1 MFGRKKKASPDELDD
16 QSAPLEEVAA
26 PEAEAEAVAPARPQG
41 PWDEADAPPDDVN
54 RIDLG
59 GLRVPVPPD
68 TEVRVD
74 VSPEGEV
81 VAATLVRGASAM
93 QVNVF
98 AAPRKAGIWDE
109 VRAEIADTLREG
121 GGKAVDV
128 QGPFGTELHAAVPT
142 EVAGQGKVLAPARF
156 LGVDGPRWFLRA
168 LLTGPAAVDAAE
180 AAPMLSALRLCV
192 VVRGSEAMAVRDPLP
207 LRLPKE
213 VTAAAASAGSTAPP
227 PLTAPERGPEIT
239 ETR

>member
-1 MFGRKKKASPDELDD
+1 MFGRKKKASSDEPDE
-16 QSAPLEEVAA
+16 QAA
-26 PEAEAEAVAPARPQG
+26 PVEEATDTEIAAGEPARPQG

-74 VSPEGEV
+74 VSPDGEV

-93 QVNVF
+93 QVNAF

-121 GGKAVDV
+121 GGKAMDVD
-128 QGPFGTELHAAVPT
+128 GPFGTELHAAVPT
-142 EVAGQGKVLAPARF
+142 EAAGQGKVLAPARF

-168 LLTGPAAVDAAE
+168 LLTGPAAVEAAA
-180 AAPMLSALRLCV
+180 AAPMLTALRLCV

-213 VTAAAASAGSTAPP
+213 VTAAAAASAGATDPP
-227 PLTAPERGPEIT
+227 PLTPPERGPEIT
-239 ETR
+239 EIR

>member
-1 MFGRKKKASPDELDD
+1 MFGRKKKPSPDELDEQD
-16 QSAPLEEVAA
+16 APLEA
-26 PEAEAEAVAPARPQG
+26 PVEEEVAPAEPTRPQG
-41 PWDEADAPPDDVN
+41 PWDEADAPSDDVN

-74 VSPEGEV
+74 VSPGGEV

-93 QVNVF
+93 QVNAF

-109 VRAEIADTLREG
+109 VRVEIAETLRSG

-168 LLTGPAAVDAAE
+168 LLTGPAAVE
-180 AAPMLSALRLCV
+180 AAAAAPLLTALQLCV

-213 VTAAAASAGSTAPP
+213 VTAAAAAGPAAPP
-227 PLTAPERGPEIT
+227 PLTPPERGPEIT